1 MTNFSFYN
9 LVLLLCLS
17 FVIYYSLN
25 IYLFN
30 DLQATVSKSDFRVA
44 KHHALSS
51 KTEITKGNSFS
62 KNTTSNSLLSVQKA
76 IVVKSKILKPVFRN
90 KNPKYIAIKQKLWP
104 NANIVF
110 PSTDKLIGAV
120 INALTT
126 DSIYSMKNSR
136 RGTQLKLVLELT
148 NSQLVL
154 FKPSWYSRDEIMNG
168 SVYSGKDRHNSEI
181 VSFHLAAVLNLRYTP
196 IVAGRRISLRDS
208 LKYADAELL
217 QTMPVLNNL
226 QCVYGVCHFC
236 KSDEIVCDDKQN
248 GTLEGAVLFTI
259 PGKIIKYRSPWQRT
273 YKEQLKAEWEKNDNY
288 CALISKKLNF
298 DVLLDLI
305 DAAIFDFLIQNGDRH
320 HYETRENRVLLLDN
334 GKGFVSDAQ
343 LGRGY

>member
-1 MTNFSFYN
+1 
-9 LVLLLCLS
+9 
-17 FVIYYSLN
+17 
-25 IYLFN
+25 
-30 DLQATVSKSDFRVA
+30 
-44 KHHALSS
+44 
-51 KTEITKGNSFS
+51 
-62 KNTTSNSLLSVQKA
+62 
-76 IVVKSKILKPVFRN
+76 
-90 KNPKYIAIKQKLWP
+90 
-104 NANIVF
+104 
-110 PSTDKLIGAV
+110 
-120 INALTT
+120 
-126 DSIYSMKNSR
+126 MKNSR

-181 VSFHLAAVLNLRYTP
+181 VSFHLAAILNLRYTP

-208 LKYADAELL
+208 LKYADAELQ
-217 QTMPVLNNL
+217 QTMPVVNNL

-236 KSDEIVCDDKQN
+236 KSDEIVCDDQQN

-334 GKGFVSDAQ
+334 GKGFGNPFVDHIDILAPLYQCCYIRRTTWERLLIFSGGALSETLEELNKLDSLYPLLNKNHYVAIERR
-343 LGRGY
+343 LLYIYSTVELCREKFGNKTLK

>member
-1 MTNFSFYN
+1 
-9 LVLLLCLS
+9 
-17 FVIYYSLN
+17 
-25 IYLFN
+25 
-30 DLQATVSKSDFRVA
+30 
-44 KHHALSS
+44 
-51 KTEITKGNSFS
+51 
-62 KNTTSNSLLSVQKA
+62 
-76 IVVKSKILKPVFRN
+76 
-90 KNPKYIAIKQKLWP
+90 
-104 NANIVF
+104 
-110 PSTDKLIGAV
+110 
-120 INALTT
+120 
-126 DSIYSMKNSR
+126 MKNSR

-181 VSFHLAAVLNLRYTP
+181 VSFHLAAILNLRYTP
-196 IVAGRRISLRDS
+196 IWLIIFSACMVFVI
-208 LKYADAELL
+208 
-217 QTMPVLNNL
+217 
-226 QCVYGVCHFC
+226 FC
-236 KSDEIVCDDKQN
+236 KSDEIVCDDQQN

-334 GKGFVSDAQ
+334 GKGFGNPFYPTHN
-343 LGRGY
+343 LGEVTNIFWRSTK